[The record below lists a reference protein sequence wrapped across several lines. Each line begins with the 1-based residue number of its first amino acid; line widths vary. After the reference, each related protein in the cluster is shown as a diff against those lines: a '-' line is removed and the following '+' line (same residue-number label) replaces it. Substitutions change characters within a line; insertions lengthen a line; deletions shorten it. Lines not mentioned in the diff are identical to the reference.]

1 MLLKAPTLNL
11 PGSHNAVID
20 RVFYWL
26 LKRDNYCMHEF
37 EDDPIYEYAKSVM
50 FQIMT
55 VLYINGRTEAHV
67 GAIMRLLGVD
77 EEHARLHDDERIEL
91 DENFVKMAVALN
103 MNELTSVQIPQ
114 GTTIH

>member
-1 MLLKAPTLNL
+1 
-11 PGSHNAVID
+11 
-20 RVFYWL
+20 
-26 LKRDNYCMHEF
+26 MHDS
-37 EDDPIYEYAKSVM
+37 DDDLIYQYAKSVM
-50 FQIMT
+50 FQLMT